1 MKDFPLLRTFKV
13 RLDKFEMTGHII
25 VVKPNVREQLLDTGL
40 RVFHERGFNAT
51 GVQDITEA
59 AGVPKGSF
67 YNHFE
72 SKEDLGAEVVLRYLE
87 SSKKTQAVL
96 RDPKLSPY
104 ARLRKYFEE
113 LVQIAEK
120 KEFCGGCLLGNFG
133 AELSEQSE
141 KIRACVSK
149 EFSTW
154 SAMLAKVIAEAQA
167 EGQMISKDLPASTLA
182 AFVLNGWEGALVR
195 ARVDKSKAAL
205 EQFVKVTFAKTLAP

>member
-1 MKDFPLLRTFKV
+1 
-13 RLDKFEMTGHII
+13 MTGHII
-25 VVKPNVREQLLDTGL
+25 VVRPNVREQLLDAGL
-40 RVFHERGFNAT
+40 QVLHERGFNAT
-51 GVQDITEA
+51 SVQDITEA

-87 SSKKTQAVL
+87 SSNKTQAVL
-96 RDPKLSPY
+96 RDLKLSPY
-104 ARLRKYFEE
+104 ARLRKYFEG
-113 LVQIAEK
+113 LVQVAEK
-120 KEFCGGCLLGNFG
+120 KEFRGGCLLGNFG
-133 AELSEQSE
+133 AELAEQSE
-141 KIRACVSK
+141 MIRASVSR

-154 SAMLAKVIAEAQA
+154 SAMIANVIAESQA
-167 EGQMISKDLPASTLA
+167 EGQISKDLPASTLA